1 LQDFLNSEIL
11 RFTQND
17 DTGTTQL
24 KDSIRMR
31 IGLLTDTHL
40 PSTIRDLWD
49 EVRTAF
55 AGVDLILHG
64 GDIVTPRVI
73 DWLENIAPTL
83 AARGNNDSGWDDPRV
98 KDIHRLDLEG
108 WRVVMIHD
116 MEPEDRP
123 IEELKEHHLKG
134 EHADIIITGHTHF
147 ERLDY
152 RDGVLQINSGSPT
165 HPHLWSTR
173 LGTVGILDLA
183 PGKIIAQVVRLG
195 EQPGLQ
201 NPGKEFFFELN
212 STGGIDAAVRNQS
225 C

>member
-1 LQDFLNSEIL
+1 
-11 RFTQND
+11 
-17 DTGTTQL
+17 
-24 KDSIRMR
+24 MR

-55 AGVDLILHG
+55 TGVDLILHG
-64 GDIVTPRVI
+64 GDIVTPRVL
-73 DWLENIAPTL
+73 DWLQDIAPTL

-98 KDIHRLDLEG
+98 KDIHWFDLEG
-108 WRVVMIHD
+108 WRVAMIHD
-116 MEPEDRP
+116 MEPESRP
-123 IEELKEHHLKG
+123 IEELKKYHLKG

-147 ERLDY
+147 ELLDY

-173 LGTVGILDLA
+173 LGTVGMLDLA
-183 PGKIIAQVVRLG
+183 PGKISAQILRLG

-201 NPGKEFFFELN
+201 NPGVELFFDLATFQ
-212 STGGIDAAVRNQS
+212 STAPS
-225 C
+225 S

>member
-1 LQDFLNSEIL
+1 
-11 RFTQND
+11 
-17 DTGTTQL
+17 
-24 KDSIRMR
+24 MR
-31 IGLLTDTHL
+31 VGLLTDTHL

-64 GDIVTPRVI
+64 GDIVTPRVL
-73 DWLENIAPTL
+73 DWLADIAPTL

-98 KDIHRLDLEG
+98 KAIHWLDLEG
-108 WRVVMIHD
+108 WRVAMIHD
-116 MEPEDRP
+116 MEPEERP
-123 IEELKEHHLKG
+123 IAELKKYHLKG

-173 LGTVGILDLA
+173 LGTVGLLDLT
-183 PGKIIAQVVRLG
+183 PGKMTAQVIRLG
-195 EQPGLQ
+195 ERLGLR
-201 NPGKEFFFELN
+201 NPGKELFFDL
-212 STGGIDAAVRNQS
+212 AAFRGPAILS
-225 C
+225 

>member
-1 LQDFLNSEIL
+1 
-11 RFTQND
+11 
-17 DTGTTQL
+17 
-24 KDSIRMR
+24 MR

-73 DWLENIAPTL
+73 DWLEDIAPTL

-98 KDIHRLDLEG
+98 KDIHWLDLEG
-108 WRVVMIHD
+108 WRVAMIHD

-123 IEELKEHHLKG
+123 IEELKKYHLKG

-173 LGTVGILDLA
+173 LGTIGILDLA
-183 PGKIIAQVVRLG
+183 PGKITAQVVRLG

-201 NPGKEFFFELN
+201 NPGVALSFDLESFHG
-212 STGGIDAAVRNQS
+212 SAIS
-225 C
+225 S

>member
-1 LQDFLNSEIL
+1 
-11 RFTQND
+11 
-17 DTGTTQL
+17 
-24 KDSIRMR
+24 MR

-40 PSTIRDLWD
+40 PSTIRDLWN

-64 GDIVTPRVI
+64 GDIVTPRVL
-73 DWLENIAPTL
+73 DWLAEIAPTL

-98 KDIHRLDLEG
+98 KDIHWLDLEG
-108 WRVVMIHD
+108 WRVAMIHD
-116 MEPEDRP
+116 MEPEERP
-123 IEELKEHHLKG
+123 IAALKKCHLKG

-173 LGTVGILDLA
+173 LGTIGILDLA
-183 PGKIIAQVVRLG
+183 PGKITAQVLRLG
-195 EQPGLQ
+195 DQPGLQ
-201 NPGKEFFFELN
+201 NPGTELFFDLETFLG
-212 STGGIDAAVRNQS
+212 SSDLS
-225 C
+225 